1 MKFKVLS
8 IGLIIVIQAG
18 CQFQKPVNSYPFY
31 ETTVDKLPPL
41 KDVKGVLI
49 MTSNHPSDAFYP
61 IVIGD
66 RKEIEEII
74 GFEIV
79 VYNCDELPVKFE
91 TDPKWIEK
99 LYKDCFEAE
108 RVPEL
113 DNYWCGYLDMGGITF
128 VTKKAAYMVGICN
141 DISFQ
146 AFPGY
151 RSPELEKHFNELG
164 IIPDRAKLKK

>member
-1 MKFKVLS
+1 MLKMRSPSSNILLALVIVL
-8 IGLIIVIQAG
+8 VG

-31 ETTVDKLPPL
+31 ETTTDNLPSL
-41 KDVKGVLI
+41 EEVRGILI
-49 MTSNHPSDAFYP
+49 TACNHPSVPFYLM
-61 IVIGD
+61 VIGD

-74 GFEIV
+74 GFEIIG
-79 VYNCDELPVKFE
+79 YHNPPVRFE
-91 TDPKWIEK
+91 SDPNWIKK
-99 LYKDCFEAE
+99 LYTDCVEAE

-164 IIPDRAKLKK
+164 IIPD